1 MSKIL
6 LIEDKRSGYSM
17 KRYVAHLKQISE
29 FEFSVISI
37 SNSFSKLYT
46 LIFKYIILP
55 FKVLFAKE
63 YSIIIP
69 SENYAYLLWLWR
81 GEKSVVVCHDLH
93 DLMNKEVPFYLKCF
107 IRITLSGLAKATNI
121 VTVSEHTQIDLI
133 KYQPKLSKNKIRVI
147 HNSIEDF
154 WFTPNDQTKVT
165 DHFENCLPESYVL
178 MVGTNAWY
186 KNIGWGLKVIK
197 ELNMVLVKVGAL
209 STQQID
215 FLDTYKISYT
225 HLRNVKEAELKHL
238 YLKASFLFS
247 HLFMKALD
255 GLF

>member
-93 DLMNKEVPFYLKCF
+93 DLMNKEVPF
-107 IRITLSGLAKATNI
+107 I
-121 VTVSEHTQIDLI
+121 
-133 KYQPKLSKNKIRVI
+133 
-147 HNSIEDF
+147 
-154 WFTPNDQTKVT
+154 
-165 DHFENCLPESYVL
+165 
-178 MVGTNAWY
+178 
-186 KNIGWGLKVIK
+186 
-197 ELNMVLVKVGAL
+197 
-209 STQQID
+209 
-215 FLDTYKISYT
+215 
-225 HLRNVKEAELKHL
+225 
-238 YLKASFLFS
+238 
-247 HLFMKALD
+247 
-255 GLF
+255 